1 MPRSIAALALS
12 AVLVLPPLVEAGWTD
27 LGGMARPS
35 REGSSLVFK
44 NARGVA
50 AVSVL
55 GPQAIRVRFSPTPA
69 FGRDHSYAVVSR
81 DLGSTEATFDVGDA
95 QSTITT
101 SALKVVVRH
110 DPFRVSFLTA
120 QGESLD
126 EDDAERG
133 LALLGSSWRLAKRL
147 RDDEHV
153 YGFGEKNGRLDR
165 RGRNLGGY
173 TFAMWNSDTYGYQA
187 DTDPIYAS
195 MPFFM
200 VMRNGRAHGLFLDN
214 TFRTAFDV
222 GHETAGVLT
231 MSAPGGE
238 LDYYF
243 LDGPTPK
250 DVVARYTA
258 LTGHVPLPALWTLGF
273 HQCRYSY
280 YPESKVRFIADN
292 FRQRRIPADTLWLDI
307 HYLEGFS
314 PLTWDKTRFPDP
326 AKLIGDLRQQGFHL
340 VTIVD
345 PHPKAEKGWPPYES
359 GLAGG
364 HFVKNP
370 DGSVFEAKVWPSQ
383 AEKNPRPSV
392 FPDFSKPAARE
403 WWGAQYKPLL
413 DVGVAGIWN
422 DMNEPAVFQG
432 PSWTAPLDLVH
443 DNEGQPTT
451 HREIHNV
458 YGQLMARST
467 YEGLLKLRP
476 GSRPFVL
483 TRASYSGGQRY
494 SAIWPGDNQSDWT
507 TMRDTIP
514 LFSNMGMSGFA
525 FVGADIGGFS
535 GGGAA
540 PELFTRW
547 LQMGVFYPFMR
558 VHVEFGAPD
567 QEPWSFGNRYEAVNR
582 RAIELRYEL
591 LPQIYTTMEETSR
604 TGLPALRPLL
614 LEFPGDEATWQR
626 EDEFLFGSSLLVAP
640 VLREG
645 AVQREVYFPE
655 GAWHDYWTGKRYA
668 GKQSVKLPVTLET
681 IPVFVRDGSLVFRQP
696 VVQHTGEMPGQ
707 PLIVAAYGDAA
718 KGELYE
724 DDGASQGYRTG
735 AFARRR
741 FEWARGGNRAT
752 LTVAAPDGAYRPKA
766 RDLVLQV
773 PGAAVPTRVTIS
785 GSRVLDHLTTPGT
798 GEGWRIEDDGTL
810 SVRVADPQAALSIN
824 IE

>member
-1 MPRSIAALALS
+1 M
-12 AVLVLPPLVEAGWTD
+12 AVLVVSAALSLPPAVLAAGWTD
-27 LGGMARPS
+27 LGGMPRPA

-44 NARGVA
+44 NVQGIA

-55 GPQAIRVRFSPTPA
+55 GPEAIRVRFSPTPA

-81 DLGSTEATFDVGDA
+81 DLGSTQATFDVGDA

-101 SALKVVVRH
+101 AALKVVVRH

-133 LALLGSSWRLAKRL
+133 TALLGSSWRLAKRL

-153 YGFGEKNGRLDR
+153 YGFGEKMGRLDK
-165 RGRNLGGY
+165 RGKNLGGY
-173 TFAMWNSDTYGYQA
+173 SYVMWNSDTYGYQA

-195 MPFFM
+195 MPFYI
-200 VMRNGRAHGLFLDN
+200 VTRGGRAHGIFLDN
-214 TFRTAFDV
+214 TFRSAFDV

-231 MSAPGGE
+231 MSAPAGE

-250 DVVARYTA
+250 DVIARYTT
-258 LTGHVPLPALWTLGF
+258 LTGRIPLPALWTLGF

-307 HYLEGFS
+307 HYLDEYA
-314 PLTWDKTRFPDP
+314 PLTWNKERFPDP
-326 AKLIGDLRQQGFHL
+326 ARMIGDLRRQGFHI

-345 PHPKAEKGWPPYES
+345 PHPKAEKGWGPYES

-364 HFVKNP
+364 YFTKNP
-370 DGSVFEAKVWPSQ
+370 DGSVYEGPVWPSNS
-383 AEKNPRPSV
+383 EKNPRPSV
-392 FPDFSKPAARE
+392 LPDFSKPAARD
-403 WWGAQYKPLL
+403 WWGAQYKPLV
-413 DVGVAGIWN
+413 DAGVAGIWN
-422 DMNEPAVFQG
+422 DMNEPAVFKG
-432 PSWTAPLDLVH
+432 PLWTAPLDLVH
-443 DNEGQPTT
+443 DNEGQPTS

-458 YGQLMARST
+458 YGQLMTRST
-467 YEGLLKLRP
+467 YEGLLKLKP
-476 GSRPFVL
+476 DSRPFVL
-483 TRASYSGGQRY
+483 TRATFSGGQRY
-494 SAIWPGDNQSDWT
+494 AAIWPGDNTSDWS

-514 LFSNMGMSGFA
+514 VFSNMGMSGFS
-525 FVGADIGGFS
+525 FVGADIGGFT
-535 GGGAA
+535 GGGAS

-558 VHVEFGAPD
+558 VHIEFDGPN
-567 QEPWSFGNRYEAVNR
+567 QEPWAYGNRHEAVNR

-604 TGLPALRPLL
+604 TGIPALRPLM
-614 LEFPGDEATWQR
+614 LEFPGDEATWGR
-626 EDEFLFGSSLLVAP
+626 EDEFLFGSALLVAP

-645 AVQREVYFPE
+645 ATQREVYLPE
-655 GAWHDYWTGKRYA
+655 GAWYDYWTGRRQEGKRSL
-668 GKQSVKLPVTLET
+668 KVPVTLDT
-681 IPVFVRDGSLVFRQP
+681 IPLFVRGGSLVFRQP

-718 KGELYE
+718 QGEVYE
-724 DDGASQGYRTG
+724 DDGASQAYRTG
-735 AFARRR
+735 AFSRRK
-741 FEWARGGNRAT
+741 FQWARSGSGGT
-752 LTVAAPDGAYRPKA
+752 LSVAAPTGSFRPAA

-773 PGAAVPTRVTIS
+773 PGAAVPSRVTVGTRV
-785 GSRVLDHLTTPGT
+785 LEKLAKPGP

-810 SVRVADPQAALSIN
+810 SVRIADPLAAVSIGL
-824 IE
+824 E